1 MAIWKLKD
9 RKEIPE
15 ELKKNSLP
23 NEILQILVSRGFD
36 TVEKMNKFLFA
47 DYESGMYDPFLFVQM
62 EKVVQRISEAKQKDE
77 LVVIFGDYDAD
88 GITSSV
94 ILKQALDDLG
104 IRSMVYIPDKK
115 KEGYGLN
122 LAAIDQFNAE
132 GVKLI
137 ITVDCGITGIKEV
150 EKANSFG
157 IETIITDHHHVPEV
171 LPAAHAIINPHQEG
185 CGYPFADLAGV
196 GVAFKVVQ
204 ALYER
209 LLPEK
214 KDQTKWMLDVIAI
227 GTVADCVPLID
238 ENRTI
243 VRFGLI
249 VLSKTRRSGLRELF
263 NVGRMI
269 IDESNI
275 PDVRKI
281 SFHIAPRINA
291 AGRINH
297 ANLAYD
303 LIVETLPAKGRE
315 LALELEANNSQR
327 QKITD
332 QIANEIKALAIE
344 KFRDNKFIY
353 AAAEHYSI
361 GVVGLVAGR
370 VAQEFNKPTAVFQQA
385 GNELKGSFRSIPQLN
400 IIETIEKCKDLVL
413 RYGGHSQAAG
423 VTVAADKFESFIAAM
438 NDLIEQE
445 LAGRDLQKEI
455 EIDVEASAEA
465 IDFDFVES
473 IEKMKPFGEGNREPV
488 LLMKNMLVHDLRTV
502 GNGNKHTKLSL
513 RPQDGIPKIFEA
525 ILFNSNPW
533 NEHLQVGNEI
543 DIVFN
548 IQKDEWNGNNKIQ
561 LIVQDLKTS
570 TKA

>member
-1 MAIWKLKD
+1 
-9 RKEIPE
+9 
-15 ELKKNSLP
+15 
-23 NEILQILVSRGFD
+23 
-36 TVEKMNKFLFA
+36 
-47 DYESGMYDPFLFVQM
+47 MYDPFLFVQM

-137 ITVDCGITGIKEV
+137 ITVDCGITGVKEV
-150 EKANSFG
+150 EKANSYG
-157 IETIITDHHHVPEV
+157 IDTIITDHHHVPEV
-171 LPAAHAIINPHQEG
+171 LPAAHAVINPHQEG

-269 IDESNI
+269 IDESNV

-332 QIANEIKALAIE
+332 QIANEIKALATE
-344 KFRDNKFIY
+344 KFQDKKFIY

-400 IIETIEKCKDLVL
+400 IIETIEKCKELVL

-423 VTVAADKFESFIAAM
+423 VTVAADKFDAFIVAM

-513 RPQDGIPKIFEA
+513 RPQDGTLKIFEA

-570 TKA
+570 TKV

>member
-15 ELKKNSLP
+15 ELKRFSMP
-23 NEILQILVSRGFD
+23 DEILQVLVSRGLD
-36 TVEKMNKFLFA
+36 TVEKMDNFLSA
-47 DYESGMYDPFLFVQM
+47 DYEGGMHDPFLFVQM
-62 EKVVQRISEAKQKDE
+62 EKVVSRILKAKQDGE
-77 LVVIFGDYDAD
+77 LVAIFGDYDAD

-94 ILKQALDDLG
+94 ILKQTLDDLG
-104 IRSMVYIPDKK
+104 IRSIVYIPDKK

-122 LAAIDQFNAE
+122 LAAIDQFNVD

-150 EKANSFG
+150 EKANSYG
-157 IETIITDHHHVPEV
+157 IETIITDHHHVPAV
-171 LPAAHAIINPHQEG
+171 VPDAHAIINPHQEG

-204 ALYER
+204 AIYER
-209 LLPEK
+209 LMPDK
-214 KDQTKWMLDVIAI
+214 KDQTKWMLDVVAI
-227 GTVADCVPLID
+227 GTVADCVPLTD

-243 VRFGLI
+243 TRFGLI
-249 VLSKTRRSGLRELF
+249 VLSKTRRTGLRELF
-263 NVGRMI
+263 TVGRMI
-269 IDESNI
+269 IDESNV

-303 LIVETLPAKGRE
+303 LIVEPLPAKGRE

-332 QIANEIKALAIE
+332 QIANEIKALAVE
-344 KFRDNKFIY
+344 KFKDKKFIY

-361 GVVGLVAGR
+361 GVVGLVAGKI
-370 VAQEFNKPTAVFQQA
+370 AQEFNKPTAVFQKA
-385 GNELKGSFRSIPQLN
+385 GNEFKGSFRSIPQLN
-400 IIETIEKCKDLVL
+400 IIETIEKCKEFVT

-423 VTVAADKFESFIAAM
+423 VTVMEDKLEDFLREM
-438 NDLIEQE
+438 NNLIEQE
-445 LAGRDLQKEI
+445 LEGRDLQKEI
-455 EIDVEASAEA
+455 EIDAQAFA
-465 IDFDFVES
+465 GTIDFDFVES
-473 IEKMKPFGEGNREPV
+473 VEKMKPFGEGNREPV
-488 LLMKNMLVHDLRTV
+488 FLMKNMFVQDLRTV
-502 GNGNKHTKLSL
+502 GNGSKHTKLSL
-513 RPQDGIPKIFEA
+513 RPQDGTPKIFEA
-525 ILFNSNPW
+525 ILFNSGPW
-533 NEHLQVGNEI
+533 SEHLQAGNEI

-561 LIVQDLKTS
+561 LLVQDLKTS
-570 TKA
+570 DKA